1 MIDLIHEKYMQEAI
15 KMAKEAQLIG
25 EVPVGA
31 VIVDDNGA
39 IIARGMNRVIIDNDP
54 SSHAEIVAMRKAGSS
69 IKNYRFVNLSLYVT
83 LEPCV
88 MCSGAIIHGRFKNL
102 IFGAYDKKTG
112 ACGSVFDVIS
122 DTRHNHRVNV
132 IGGVCENECKEML
145 QSFFKQRREAHKA
158 LKKNGM

>member
-1 MIDLIHEKYMQEAI
+1 MTEFRHEKYMQIAI
-15 KMAKEAQLIG
+15 DMAKEAQSIG

-31 VIVDDNGA
+31 VIVNDNGD
-39 IIARGMNRVIIDNDP
+39 IIAKGMNRTIIDNDP
-54 SSHAEIVAMRKAGSS
+54 SSHAEIVAMRNAGSV
-69 IKNYRFVNLSLYVT
+69 IKNYRFIDLSLYVT

-132 IGGVCENECKEML
+132 IGGVCENECKDIL
-145 QSFFKQRREAHKA
+145 QAFFKSRREAHKA
-158 LKKNGM
+158 LKKKGM